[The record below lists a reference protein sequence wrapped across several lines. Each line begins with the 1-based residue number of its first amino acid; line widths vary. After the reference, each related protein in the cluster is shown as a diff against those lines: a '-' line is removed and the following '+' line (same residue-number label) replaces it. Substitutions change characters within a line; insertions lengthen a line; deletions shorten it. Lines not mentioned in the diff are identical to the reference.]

1 MLGFVGSCCLFMVII
16 GFCAVAAVNNVKQS
30 DKKYDRRRRVR
41 RLIAKG
47 AIDEVDFEEEY
58 WEDVT
63 DEELDE
69 LEEDQ

>member
-1 MLGFVGSCCLFMVII
+1 
-16 GFCAVAAVNNVKQS
+16 
-30 DKKYDRRRRVR
+30 
-41 RLIAKG
+41 LIAKG

-58 WEDVT
+58 WDDVT